1 MEVNIIYSVREEEVK
16 GVKCLYFNISI
27 SRLDIRE
34 TCWDFMLRKT
44 INYHHIFWCSRYC
57 YAGCADPSSW
67 LRWHVRAESGGGA
80 PGAGACPGHDISLP
94 ARRPDMVIANGKIIQ
109 NYLFY
114 AMLLYININILHI
127 TAQAHLW
134 LFILYY
140 FAIFPKCNG
149 CFVLNT
155 KECFFVPS

>member
-1 MEVNIIYSVREEEVK
+1 
-16 GVKCLYFNISI
+16 
-27 SRLDIRE
+27 
-34 TCWDFMLRKT
+34 MLRTT
-44 INYHHIFWCSRYC
+44 IINNHHIFWCACSRYY

-80 PGAGACPGHDISLP
+80 PGAGACPGHDISPP

-127 TAQAHLW
+127 TAQAHL
-134 LFILYY
+134 
-140 FAIFPKCNG
+140 
-149 CFVLNT
+149 
-155 KECFFVPS
+155 

>member
-1 MEVNIIYSVREEEVK
+1 
-16 GVKCLYFNISI
+16 
-27 SRLDIRE
+27 
-34 TCWDFMLRKT
+34 MLRKT
-44 INYHHIFWCSRYC
+44 INYHHIFWCACSRYC

-67 LRWHVRAESGGGA
+67 LRWHVRAGSGGGA

-127 TAQAHLW
+127 TVTYYCTDTLMIIYIT
-134 LFILYY
+134 LFRY
-140 FAIFPKCNG
+140 FSK
-149 CFVLNT
+149 VQ
-155 KECFFVPS
+155 